1 MKVLCV
7 FGKYQYGNSAR
18 GINTEYAAFVPAL
31 RKLGHEVVHF
41 ESWDMSAYASY
52 AEMNQALL
60 ETVGKVQPDV
70 ILTVQMH
77 YEIWLETLKI
87 IQARGDVAT
96 ICWTTDDSWKYRQ
109 VSRFIGSAYHAMTTT
124 YPEIINKYHQDNI
137 QNVLLSQWAAS
148 SETFNEPLSCKYC
161 QYPVSFV
168 GRAFGNRN
176 YRISQLQKSGIEVA
190 SFGYGWPSGSIP
202 AEEIPQIMR
211 ESVISLNF
219 ANSIG
224 QNQIKARTFEVPGAG
239 GFLLTE
245 YTPGLERYYT
255 LGKEIE
261 IFYDIPE
268 LVEKI
273 NYYVAHPEERDA
285 IAWAGFER
293 TKREH
298 NYEIRMQ
305 EVLDFA
311 IKSKENWL
319 KNNRIQLSQLSQ
331 LSLNDA
337 CDSHKISWELKVLS
351 VILLWFCRLIF
362 GQEKGSKAARR
373 IIFELSWRLFKKTT
387 FTASGWP
394 GRMFPKY

>member
-7 FGKYQYGNSAR
+7 FGKYQYGDTSR

-31 RKLGHEVVHF
+31 KKLGHEVIHF
-41 ESWDMSAYASY
+41 ESWDMSTYVSF
-52 AEMNQALL
+52 AEMNQSLL
-60 ETVGKVQPDV
+60 ETVEKVKPDV
-70 ILTVQMH
+70 MLTVQMH

-96 ICWTTDDSWKYRQ
+96 ISWTTDDSWKYIQ
-109 VSRFIGSAYHAMTTT
+109 VSRFIGGAYHAMTTT
-124 YPEIINKYHQDNI
+124 YPDVVNKYHQDRI

-148 SETFNEPLSCKYC
+148 SDSFNEPLSFKLC

-168 GRAFGNRN
+168 GRAFGSRN
-176 YRISQLQKSGIEVA
+176 KRIAQLQKSGIEVA
-190 SFGYGWPSGSIP
+190 SFGYGWSSGSIP
-202 AEEIPQIMR
+202 AEEIPRIMR

-224 QNQIKARTFEVPGAG
+224 ENQIKARTFEVPGAG

-245 YTPGLERYYT
+245 YAPGLEKYYN

-261 IFYDIPE
+261 IFHNIPE
-268 LVEKI
+268 LIEKI
-273 NYYVAHPEERDA
+273 NYYLAHAEERDA

-298 NYEIRMQ
+298 NYEIRMK

-319 KNNRIQLSQLSQ
+319 KSNSIQLQKPSFNEALQAHK
-331 LSLNDA
+331 LNFIL
-337 CDSHKISWELKVLS
+337 KTISC
-351 VILLWFCRLIF
+351 ILLWISIIIF
-362 GQEKGSKAARR
+362 GKQKGRKAARR
-373 IIFELSWRLFKKTT
+373 ISYEISWRLCKQTT